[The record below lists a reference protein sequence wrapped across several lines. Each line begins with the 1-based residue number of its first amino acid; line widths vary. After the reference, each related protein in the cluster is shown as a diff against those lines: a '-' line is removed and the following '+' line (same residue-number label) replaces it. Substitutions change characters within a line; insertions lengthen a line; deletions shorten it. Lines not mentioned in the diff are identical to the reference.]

1 MIPAMT
7 LWNRQDLE
15 DSKRI
20 SGCQGLKDREVWY
33 SAKDFSGSETT
44 LHHTT
49 LVNTYYYMYG
59 QNQEC
64 TIPKVIQFSRSV
76 VSNSLRPHEP
86 QHARPPC
93 PSPTARVHPNSCP
106 LSQ

>member
-49 LVNTYYYMYG
+49 LVNTYYMCQKRPEDRQHQVSTVWATG
-59 QNQEC
+59 ALSFSTGNQGDA
-64 TIPKVIQFSRSV
+64 IHI
-76 VSNSLRPHEP
+76 
-86 QHARPPC
+86 
-93 PSPTARVHPNSCP
+93 
-106 LSQ
+106 